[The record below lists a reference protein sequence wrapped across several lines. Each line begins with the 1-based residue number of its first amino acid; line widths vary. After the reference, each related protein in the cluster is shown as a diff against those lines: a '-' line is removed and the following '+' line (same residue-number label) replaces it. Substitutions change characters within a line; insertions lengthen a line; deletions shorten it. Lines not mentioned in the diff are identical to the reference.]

1 MDVKTV
7 LLYRA
12 ETWTNNPTIIRKEQ
26 AFINNCLSK
35 IMNVRWPDTIS
46 NNILLERSNQLLQL
60 PVEEIRKWCW
70 KWIGNT
76 LRKSSS
82 CITKQTLTSNPEGKR
97 KRGGSKNKLRRELG
111 ADIKR
116 VNINWKRLCRI
127 ELDEKCWWAAYVPG
141 REVTGVSK

>member
-60 PVEEIRKWCW
+60 PVEEI
-70 KWIGNT
+70 
-76 LRKSSS
+76 
-82 CITKQTLTSNPEGKR
+82 GK
-97 KRGGSKNKLRRELG
+97 
-111 ADIKR
+111 
-116 VNINWKRLCRI
+116 
-127 ELDEKCWWAAYVPG
+127 
-141 REVTGVSK
+141 